1 MLPSAMTSTV
11 IRGARGY
18 RGKVGARAFVFSRV
32 GVPFLFFFF
41 ASACRHL
48 RVEVRVFAGA
58 LPIRFS
64 LLHIKV

>member
-1 MLPSAMTSTV
+1 MDIAERLVRVRVCFLVTV
-11 IRGARGY
+11 
-18 RGKVGARAFVFSRV
+18 
-32 GVPFLFFFF
+32 LFFFF

>member
-1 MLPSAMTSTV
+1 MLPSAMTCTV

-18 RGKVGARAFVFSRV
+18 RGKVGARACVFSRDRS
-32 GVPFLFFFF
+32 FFFF